1 MVNCI
6 GISAWMD
13 GGFHCWLPAKGPVSE
28 SGSTTPVATASST
41 ASSTVVLSAV
51 EARDA
56 PATPV
61 NKSILRRT
69 NTTLNGYLV
78 NCGDKVGRFMGF
90 LAGCKDS

>member
-1 MVNCI
+1 MVSCI
-6 GISAWMD
+6 GISGWMD
-13 GGFHCWLPAKGPVSE
+13 AFKTENCMILLSPAKGPVSE

-61 NKSILRRT
+61 TKSLFEANEHNFERLFGKVRR
-69 NTTLNGYLV
+69 
-78 NCGDKVGRFMGF
+78 
-90 LAGCKDS
+90 

>member
-13 GGFHCWLPAKGPVSE
+13 GGFQDREFHCWLPAKGPVSE

-61 NKSILRRT
+61 TKSLFEANEHNFERLFGKVRR
-69 NTTLNGYLV
+69 
-78 NCGDKVGRFMGF
+78 
-90 LAGCKDS
+90 